1 MQGPTTLIVSFC
13 RYYTPRAPYR
23 IRYFAVT
30 LRHFMWALAPAL
42 LLGRAIE
49 VQTPQHEPESEP
61 SWAFPVRDQALAEAD
76 DSELKHVPGSSKA
89 YTQRQI
95 DDSSSPPDWFPDEH
109 APMSEVVKTGVAN
122 RCRHAQCATSPP
134 AWAIPNPPISRAF
147 LSRISFASSRN
158 LRAERGAEW

>member
-1 MQGPTTLIVSFC
+1 
-13 RYYTPRAPYR
+13 
-23 IRYFAVT
+23 
-30 LRHFMWALAPAL
+30 MWALAPAL

-109 APMSEVVKTGVAN
+109 APMSEVVKHGSGKSVPACAMCHLASGLGHPESANLTGLSVSYLVRQLAEFRSGARSRMVTPN
-122 RCRHAQCATSPP
+122 RSV
-134 AWAIPNPPISRAF
+134 IE
-147 LSRISFASSRN
+147 SSYCQRTF
-158 LRAERGAEW
+158 REH